1 MPKFENQVKERK
13 QQPPPGYPQGS
24 PPQVKSK
31 CPHVRKKG
39 DRGFIEGCLA
49 ALCCCWICE
58 ECCI

>member
-39 DRGFIEGCLA
+39 DRGFIEGWYSALA
-49 ALCCCWICE
+49 
-58 ECCI
+58 